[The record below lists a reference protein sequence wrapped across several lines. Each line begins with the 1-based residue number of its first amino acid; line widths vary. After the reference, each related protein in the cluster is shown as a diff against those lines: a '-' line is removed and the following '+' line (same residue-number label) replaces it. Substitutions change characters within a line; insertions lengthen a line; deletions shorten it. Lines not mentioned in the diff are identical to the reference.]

1 MDFLCIF
8 EINPSLDI
16 SLANTFSYFV
26 GCLLILLAFSFA
38 VQKPLVE
45 SSLTFLF
52 LLLLPVLLVLS
63 YPKKLLPR
71 PMSRRFF
78 LMFSSRIFIVLSF
91 KSLIHFE

>member
-63 YPKKLLPR
+63 YPKKLFSVHL
-71 PMSRRFF
+71 F
-78 LMFSSRIFIVLSF
+78 LLSQSQHSDQ
-91 KSLIHFE
+91 KLSGDLLVYNP